1 MPQLYLPRVGAFP
14 IFPEDHIVTV
24 AGTSTNL
31 PITIKKNFLLKDQPA
46 PNFILSDQMGR
57 QCSLH
62 DTIKLGRPIILFF
75 FPLAGSPHCTQESCL
90 FRDAI
95 ELTPI
100 FNVLQAIVIGVS
112 QDPPERA
119 KKFTDLHRLSYPIL
133 FDHKRK
139 VMEQYGVGRT
149 TFGLLDNRATFIID
163 PSGIV
168 RGLAE
173 GVLNAIGHL
182 QFAEKWLIR
191 LEDELSERS
200 KQYLEYVAK
209 DGDMIANMDSENN
222 KALQVVYGDQGTAK
236 HGGIDGVPRYGAA
249 SVAPP
254 ISPISKR
261 RMSMGERPSRGRT
274 DARRDPVDNGNQE
287 KNMWKNWRVLLSQL
301 SSPDDVPPPI
311 VTARVRQSSD
321 TLAGRESYHASRLS
335 KDAGWGAASN
345 PTRTLSRRSK
355 SPFGRR
361 RTPRSSEHDSPPPL
375 PRATATPPRSSNTH
389 GAVAWEKSLDGG
401 AAEGNKSEGQSVRNS
416 ISSTP
421 PSSFGHARIGS
432 QSSHHTVNSSPLV
445 TVINSNSSSGHS
457 RRPVS
462 ASPQIA
468 TVTSEVI
475 MADGPITTRR
485 TPRQISS
492 PPLSPQRESM
502 DTSHESRVE
511 STSNAPLLS
520 TLKQV
525 DYESQHEAGPRRSSG
540 PSDVPE
546 DANPDEDE
554 SFASQTSLHTKPLPQ
569 MPPTPSPR
577 TISRQVAVSPSS
589 SPLQWARGLGR
600 NRSASTDGPSSPLSG
615 ISKLRS
621 RKGMPPAPP
630 VPNSYTANS
639 VDSGY
644 GSGSLGLTSDSDVKL
659 TSLEPYTKSPTT
671 RMHRSVS
678 SLSQRLDAMS
688 VTPMEIGAPSQP
700 FAGSG
705 RRSRTHSLAQ
715 SNGIDESSRTPTMS
729 SPGRSVATSLVL
741 ESLSL
746 DNHSHHSLH
755 HVDAKGSTDHRS
767 IPRKAPPPIN
777 ATPNVPQIITK
788 ALQEEK
794 IPPPSTSSDEDSP
807 LQPYSHRFQDSRRAS
822 AADSVRSTGTFG

>member
-1 MPQLYLPRVGAFP
+1 
-14 IFPEDHIVTV
+14 VTV

-31 PITIKKNFLLKDQPA
+31 PITIKKNFPLKDQPA
-46 PNFILSDQMGR
+46 PNFILSDQLGR

-133 FDHKRK
+133 FDYKRK

-163 PSGIV
+163 PSGVV

-182 QFAEKWLIR
+182 KFAEKWLIR

-200 KQYLEYVAK
+200 KQYQEYVAK

-222 KALQVVYGDQGTAK
+222 RTLQVVYGDQGTAK

-254 ISPISKR
+254 KESVLPTSR
-261 RMSMGERPSRGRT
+261 RRLSIGERPSRGRSDT
-274 DARRDPVDNGNQE
+274 QTSVENGGHE
-287 KNMWKNWRVLLSQL
+287 KNMWKNWKTLLSQL

-311 VTARVRQSSD
+311 VTSRVRQSSD
-321 TLAGRESYHASRLS
+321 SFASRDS
-335 KDAGWGAASN
+335 PNGSRQSRDAGWGAPSN

-355 SPFGRR
+355 SPFGKRA
-361 RTPRSSEHDSPPPL
+361 PRLSETASPPPV
-375 PRATATPPRSSNTH
+375 PRATATPPRVSS
-389 GAVAWEKSLDGG
+389 GRLGWVDPLDGE
-401 AAEGNKSEGQSVRNS
+401 AEGVKSAGNSVRNS

-457 RRPVS
+457 KVPVS
-462 ASPQIA
+462 ASSKA
-468 TVTSEVI
+468 AMVTSEVL
-475 MADGPITTRR
+475 MVEGTITTRR
-485 TPRQISS
+485 TSSMRLSS
-492 PPLSPQRESM
+492 PPLSPQRASM
-502 DTSHESRVE
+502 SQNQDAAVKTNGN
-511 STSNAPLLS
+511 TPLLS
-520 TLKQV
+520 TLKQM
-525 DYESQHEAGPRRSSG
+525 DDTLQDEASPRRSSG

-546 DANPDEDE
+546 DATPDQDDMT
-554 SFASQTSLHTKPLPQ
+554 ASQTSLNTKPLPQ
-569 MPPTPSPR
+569 TPPTPSPR
-577 TISRQVAVSPSS
+577 IATRQLAISPSS

-600 NRSASTDGPSSPLSG
+600 NRSASTDGHSSPLAG

-621 RKGMPPAPP
+621 KKGIPPP
-630 VPNSYTANS
+630 VVTSSYAANS

-644 GSGSLGLTSDSDVKL
+644 GSGSLGLSSDSDIKL
-659 TSLEPYTKSPTT
+659 TSLEPFTKTANT

-678 SLSQRLDAMS
+678 SLSQRLEPTLTTS
-688 VTPMEIGAPSQP
+688 LENVPMPISNHPIS
-700 FAGSG
+700 SG
-705 RRSRTHSLAQ
+705 RRSRTHSLAY
-715 SNGIDESSRTPTMS
+715 SNGHEDGRRTPTMS
-729 SPGRSVATSLVL
+729 SPGRGVASSLVL
-741 ESLSL
+741 ESLSV
-746 DNHSHHSLH
+746 DNLSHHSLH
-755 HVDAKGSTDHRS
+755 HIDSSNTTDDTRTRL
-767 IPRKAPPPIN
+767 IPRKAPPPLYEPPTQVI
-777 ATPNVPQIITK
+777 AKSPI
-788 ALQEEK
+788 EEK
-794 IPPPSTSSDEDSP
+794 EPPPSNEGSP
-807 LQPYSHRFQDSRRAS
+807 LQSYSHSFQDSRRAS
-822 AADSVRSTGTFG
+822 AAGSVRSTGTFG